1 MLFREEIEKICEY
14 WKKMTSWNT
23 CIFDMEATSLSLHL
37 CMVATKGVK
46 LASRIMDSAA
56 LRLDKQ
62 DEISLHT
69 TKQTLA
75 MYVSVFVKLAEDTY
89 HTKFND
95 ESLFSLLGALKG
107 VAAIG
112 HILVKDALESV
123 NYVEY
128 GSSNY
133 SLLVQDTGNI
143 WDEYEQNINNLED
156 KFRAALKDNFKIY
169 ELVRPTMEK
178 AMTHTILFVSQMVTR
193 HDRVLSYTPGI
204 KGRHAGRATGEGEPD
219 SGSPVHESSGS

>member
-1 MLFREEIEKICEY
+1 
-14 WKKMTSWNT
+14 
-23 CIFDMEATSLSLHL
+23 MEATSLSLHL

-62 DEISLHT
+62 DEISLH
-69 TKQTLA
+69 KQ
-75 MYVSVFVKLAEDTY
+75 LAEDTY

-95 ESLFSLLGALKG
+95 ESVFSLLGAFKG

-123 NYVEY
+123 DYVEY

-133 SLLVQDTGNI
+133 SLLVQDTGNS

-156 KFRAALKDNFKIY
+156 KFRAILKNNFKMY
-169 ELVRPTMEK
+169 ELLRPTMEK

-193 HDRVLSYTPGI
+193 HERVLSYIPGKKKSLLLVGI
-204 KGRHAGRATGEGEPD
+204 KTLLGRTPSD
-219 SGSPVHESSGS
+219 SSVR